1 MEKALIPGGQISA
14 DHTDGVQFVDPLR
27 DSEECRHGSER
38 LTPKVHVGAG
48 HDDPDPPVRESVGHV
63 NDAGV
68 QKLGLI
74 DGDHLGRGAG
84 ELGDL
89 GRVGNGYCVDL
100 VPVV

>member
-48 HDDPDPPVRESVGHV
+48 HDDPD
-63 NDAGV
+63 